1 MIDRPLKILS
11 PRIQLLY
18 NTLQTEG
25 MAALPEFWNEME
37 KHGTPIIEAD
47 SEGFSLVTFLWRHD
61 GSAGNVAVIQDWGS
75 DGIREHH
82 MSRLPESDVWYLTR
96 RMPSDTRT
104 TYQLS
109 PSSSRD
115 PSEPAPYQL
124 DHLNPKTFTA
134 YPSETGQDILFSLL
148 ELPDAPA
155 LPWRKAKSA
164 NTGTVRLHVPFA
176 DQRRLWVYMPPS
188 PTTTPLPILVV
199 FDGRLYKDSLKLPE
213 MLDYLIDKKQIPP
226 AAALLVDSQDRSELL
241 CKPEFAD
248 YVANE
253 VLPWLRTTYPIRNN
267 PHLNIVIGSSYGGL
281 AAAFLGFRH
290 SHVFG
295 TVLSQTGWF
304 RWYPEAEHEHHW
316 LARQLRESPHLPLRW
331 WLQVGKLEV
340 AQMLDGGPSQLA
352 ANRHLRDV
360 LQAKSYFVSYL
371 EYSGG
376 HDASSLEHPLAKA
389 LVHIFENTT
398 TA

>member
-1 MIDRPLKILS
+1 MINRPLEILS

-18 NTLQTEG
+18 NTLRTGG

-37 KHGTPIIEAD
+37 KHGTPIIEDD
-47 SEGFSLVTFLWRHD
+47 SEGYSLVTFLWRND
-61 GSAGNVAVIQDWGS
+61 GSARNVAVIQDWGS

-82 MSRLPESDVWYLTR
+82 MSRLLESDVWYLTR

-109 PSSSRD
+109 PSSSTD
-115 PSEPAPYQL
+115 PGEPAPYQL

-134 YPSETGQDILFSLL
+134 YPSETGDDILFSLL

-155 LPWRKAKSA
+155 LPWREAKSA
-164 NTGTVRLHVPFA
+164 NAGTVRLHVPFT
-176 DQRRLWVYMPPS
+176 DRRRLWVYMPS
-188 PTTTPLPILVV
+188 TPTTTRLPILVV

-213 MLDYLIDKKQIPP
+213 MLDDLIDKKQIPP
-226 AAALLVDSQDRSELL
+226 VAALLVDNQDRSELL
-241 CKPEFAD
+241 CKAEFAE
-248 YVANE
+248 YVANV
-253 VLPWLRTTYPIRNN
+253 VLPWLRTAYPIRNN

-281 AAAFLGFRH
+281 AVAFLGFRH
-290 SHVFG
+290 SQVFG

-304 RWYPEAEHEHHW
+304 RWHPEADHEHHW
-316 LARQLRESPHLPLRW
+316 LTRQFRDAPHLPLRW

-340 AQMLDGGPSQLA
+340 ARMLDGGPSQLA
-352 ANRHLRDV
+352 ANRNLRDI
-360 LQAKSYFVSYL
+360 LQARNYFVSYH

-376 HDASSLEHPLAKA
+376 HDASSLEHPLTKA
-389 LVHIFENTT
+389 LIDIFENTT
-398 TA
+398 S